1 MVDKRYC
8 NVGLDLGTA
17 NTLIYKEGD
26 GIAVREPSVVA
37 FDQQSKK
44 VLSVGQKAYD
54 MVGKTPS
61 SIVVVRPLKNGVIS
75 DYQTTQALIQYF
87 LRAANVPKYKKIR
100 LLIGVPYGITS
111 VERRA
116 VLDAA
121 RLGGVSDCFL
131 IHEPL
136 AAAIGAGHNIF
147 EPEGKLVVDIGGGT
161 TEVAVI
167 SLGGIVVSESIRIAG
182 DELDQAIISHCRKI
196 YNLSIGDRFA
206 EHIKCTIGSVLPLR
220 NERQMMV
227 NGRDLLTGLPKSFTL
242 SSMEIR
248 DSIEGPI
255 RTITSAV
262 RRALESIPPEL
273 SSDIFESGITLT
285 GGGALL
291 NGLSE
296 FIKSEVKIPV
306 NVASDPLSCVAIGTG
321 IALDYFNEYVDRSI
335 FSRG

>member
-1 MVDKRYC
+1 M
-8 NVGLDLGTA
+8 
-17 NTLIYKEGD
+17 
-26 GIAVREPSVVA
+26 
-37 FDQQSKK
+37 
-44 VLSVGQKAYD
+44 
-54 MVGKTPS
+54 
-61 SIVVVRPLKNGVIS
+61 
-75 DYQTTQALIQYF
+75 
-87 LRAANVPKYKKIR
+87 
-100 LLIGVPYGITS
+100 
-111 VERRA
+111 
-116 VLDAA
+116 
-121 RLGGVSDCFL
+121 
-131 IHEPL
+131 
-136 AAAIGAGHNIF
+136 
-147 EPEGKLVVDIGGGT
+147 VDIGGGT

-296 FIKSEVKIPV
+296 FIKNEVKIPV
-306 NVASDPLSCVAIGTG
+306 NVAGDPLSCVAIGTG